1 MSDPHGRGERYSD
14 GKTHQSVELKLP
26 KLLLAALDVTS
37 TFGEDPQISLV
48 LVAPPEA
55 SELEELRGYLEEGT
69 RIEWRLD
76 GAKPR

>member
-1 MSDPHGRGERYSD
+1 M
-14 GKTHQSVELKLP
+14 
-26 KLLLAALDVTS
+26 TS